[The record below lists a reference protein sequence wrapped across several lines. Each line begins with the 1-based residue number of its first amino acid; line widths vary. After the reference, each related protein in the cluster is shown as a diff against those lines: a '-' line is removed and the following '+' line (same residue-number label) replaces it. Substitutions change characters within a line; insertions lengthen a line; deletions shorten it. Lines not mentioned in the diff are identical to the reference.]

1 VGAGA
6 RVAVRLVRAV
16 EAERRRTMIA
26 DLILFVIAL
35 LVVAGVL
42 VFAYLGLMKLAEMSG
57 FAWAPNVV
65 YVLMIVLI
73 LAVVYFWVKAGMPPL
88 GALK

>member
-1 VGAGA
+1 
-6 RVAVRLVRAV
+6 
-16 EAERRRTMIA
+16 MIG
-26 DLILFVIAL
+26 DLILFVIVL

-42 VFAYLGLMKLAEMSG
+42 VLAYLALMKIAEASG
-57 FAWAPNVV
+57 VTWGPAVV